1 MGEVKS
7 TLDLVLEKTRNLT
20 LSREEKLDL
29 ARQELDKRVNS
40 LLTRYLDNFLPLST
54 LREEVEKINTQEHG
68 LACQLLK
75 KHLLARLDL
84 EGDNTLIL
92 SALREIVGL
101 DIDPLTLLQREYE
114 WEKEESRKSFSE
126 KALSA
131 LEERG
136 VSGSAVV
143 PNLNQDPEWNQFLEG
158 LRKRYQERTR
168 TIENGS
174 QRSPE
179 KAY

>member
-1 MGEVKS
+1 MGEIKS

-20 LSREEKLDL
+20 LSREERLDL

-40 LLTRYLDNFLPLST
+40 LLTRYLDNLLPLST
-54 LREEVEKINTQEHG
+54 LREEMEKIDTQEHG
-68 LACQLLK
+68 LAYQLLK
-75 KHLLARLDL
+75 KHLLAHFDLD
-84 EGDNTLIL
+84 GDNSLIL
-92 SALREIVGL
+92 SALSEIVNFN
-101 DIDPLTLLQREYE
+101 IDPLTVLQREYE
-114 WEKEESRKSFSE
+114 SEKEESRKLFSE

-136 VSGSAVV
+136 VSGSALV
-143 PNLNQDPEWNQFLEG
+143 PNLDQDPEWNQFLEG
-158 LRKRYQERTR
+158 FRKRYQESIR

-174 QRSPE
+174 QGSPE